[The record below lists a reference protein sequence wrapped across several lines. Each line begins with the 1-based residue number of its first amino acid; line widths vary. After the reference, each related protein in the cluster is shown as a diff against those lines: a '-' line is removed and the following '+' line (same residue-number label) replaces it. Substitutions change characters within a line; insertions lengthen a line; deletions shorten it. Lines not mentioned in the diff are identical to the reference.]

1 MLSNEHRN
9 HHHRLSLAGLLITVG
24 IIYGDIGTSP
34 LYVFKAIVGS
44 RIITEDLILGG
55 LSCIIWTL
63 TLQTTIKYVLIT
75 LRADNNGE
83 GGIFSLFTL
92 VRRRGKWLVV
102 PAMIGGASL
111 LADGII
117 TPPISVAS
125 AIEGLRIINPT
136 LPTVAIAM
144 AIITGLFIVQRF
156 GTARIGKMF
165 GPIMLLWFGMLAV
178 LGVINIG
185 LYPSVFKAFNP
196 YYAAHL
202 LTTFPNGFWILGAVF
217 LCTTGAEALYSDLG
231 HCGRPNIQVSWIGV
245 KTALILNYLG
255 QGAWL
260 ITCGKTTLDG
270 INPFYAIM
278 PPWFL
283 PVGIGVATMAAIIAS
298 QALITGSFTLF
309 SEAMKLHLWPRM
321 ATRYPSESRGQVYI
335 PVANWLLWAGCMF
348 VMWYFKESSHMEAAY
363 GIAITLAMLS
373 TTILLAQYLPRAN
386 FPLPAVVGVI
396 AVFGIIECAFLT
408 ANMSKLHEGGWITIV
423 ISFVLAMIMIIWH
436 NARLILARF
445 ATSVRLEDYLPAL
458 QDLSNDREIPK
469 YATHLVYLNKIPY
482 PHQVDRGII
491 YSILEKQPKRADIY
505 WFLHIETTD
514 SPYTMEYKV
523 EHILKNDVIR
533 LNFNLGFRIP
543 LHINAFFRQ
552 VVCDLEKA
560 NEVDTSS
567 RYNSLRNNQITGDFR
582 FMVLKEYL
590 SDEYDRL
597 NPAQRLIVEAYF
609 FLKRFSI
616 SIVDEFELDA
626 GSVTIE
632 QVPISTHSH
641 QYLKLRRVET
651 EFVSEQ
657 SIVEKSLVEQSL
669 VEQSLVEQS
678 LVEQSV
684 VKQSVVEQPVAY

>member
-1 MLSNEHRN
+1 MGN
-9 HHHRLSLAGLLITVG
+9 HGHHQRLSLAGLLITIG

-34 LYVFKAIVGS
+34 LYVFKAIVGTK
-44 RIITEDLILGG
+44 IITEDLILGG

-92 VRRRGKWLVV
+92 VRRRGKWLVA
-102 PAMIGGASL
+102 PAMLGGASL

-125 AIEGLRIINPT
+125 AVEGLRIIDPA
-136 LPTVAIAM
+136 LPTVGIAM
-144 AIITGLFIVQRF
+144 AIITGIFVVQQF
-156 GTARIGKMF
+156 GTKKIGQMF
-165 GPIMLLWFGMLAV
+165 GPIMLVWFGMLAV
-178 LGVINIG
+178 LGVANIG
-185 LYPSVFKAFNP
+185 AYPAVFKAFNP
-196 YYAAHL
+196 YYGLHL
-202 LTTFPNGFWILGAVF
+202 LTAFPNGFWILGAVF

-231 HCGRPNIQVSWIGV
+231 HCGRPNIQISWIGV

-260 ITCGKTTLDG
+260 LTCGKQTLEG
-270 INPFYAIM
+270 VNPFYAIM
-278 PPWFL
+278 PAWFL
-283 PVGIGVATMAAIIAS
+283 PVGIGIATLAAIIAS

-321 ATRYPSESRGQVYI
+321 ATRYPSESRGQMYI

-348 VMWYFKESSHMEAAY
+348 IMWHFKESSNMEAAY

-373 TTILLAQYLPRAN
+373 TTVLLAQYLSRADYP
-386 FPLPAVVGVI
+386 FAAIVGVI
-396 AVFGIIECAFLT
+396 MIFTVIECAFLV
-408 ANMSKLHEGGWITIV
+408 ANLSKLHEGGWITLV
-423 ISFVLAMIMIIWH
+423 ISFGIAIIMVVWH
-436 NARLILARF
+436 NARLLLARF

-458 QDLSNDREIPK
+458 HDLAEDTEIPK
-469 YATHLVYLNKIPY
+469 YATHLVYLNKVPY
-482 PHQVDRGII
+482 AHHVDRSII

-505 WFLHIETTD
+505 WILHIETTD
-514 SPYTMEYKV
+514 SPYTMEYEV
-523 EHILKNDVIR
+523 EHLVQNAVIR

-552 VVCDLEKA
+552 VVCDLEKFD
-560 NEVDTSS
+560 EVDTSS
-567 RYNSLRNNQITGDFR
+567 RYISLRNNQITGDFR
-582 FMVLKEYL
+582 FMVFEEYL

-597 NPAQRLIVEAYF
+597 NAAQRVIVEAYF

-616 SIVDEFELDA
+616 SIVDEFELDL

-632 QVPISTHSH
+632 KVPISTHSH
-641 QYLKLRRVET
+641 HYLKLKRVEGVYAK
-651 EFVSEQ
+651 E
-657 SIVEKSLVEQSL
+657 
-669 VEQSLVEQS
+669 
-678 LVEQSV
+678 
-684 VKQSVVEQPVAY
+684 